1 MPRIVKFMPLFR
13 SLRTIGR
20 GLPSN
25 VAQLISR
32 PMDDLELKESLPRDV
47 KIVRYKSLN
56 KFPNLQALLPKE
68 PSAAIVLYENQPKDG
83 HWCALARNK
92 HGLYFFDP
100 YGEMPD
106 KQLEY
111 AQFSRSRVLHGGDK
125 SISDLLATYRGPI
138 HYNPVDYQA
147 ESPDVATC
155 GRHSVNFIREIYG
168 GGTLDS
174 YYERMKN
181 AEKHTGLNADE
192 IVTAAV
198 PAAN

>member
-1 MPRIVKFMPLFR
+1 MPSFR
-13 SLRTIGR
+13 SLGIRPCGR
-20 GLPSN
+20 GLPSTLS
-25 VAQLISR
+25 ALISR

-56 KFPNLQALLPKE
+56 QFKSINSLLPKT
-68 PSAAIVLYENQPKDG
+68 PSAAIVLYENKPKDG
-83 HWCALARNK
+83 HWCAVARNK
-92 HGLYFFDP
+92 NGLFFFDP

-106 KQLEY
+106 KQLDY
-111 AQFSRSRVLHGGDK
+111 AEFSRSRVLHGGDK
-125 SISDLLATYRGPI
+125 SISDLLATYKGPI

-174 YYERMKN
+174 YYERMSS
-181 AEKHTGLNADE
+181 AEKRTGLSADE

>member
-1 MPRIVKFMPLFR
+1 MPSFR
-13 SLRTIGR
+13 SLGIRPVGK

-25 VAQLISR
+25 LQGLISR
-32 PMDDLELKESLPRDV
+32 PMDDLELRESLPKDV
-47 KIVRYKSLN
+47 KIVRYKNLN
-56 KFPNLQALLPKE
+56 QYKNINTLLPKS
-68 PSAAIVLYENQPKDG
+68 PSGAIVLYENQPKDG
-83 HWCALARNK
+83 HWCALARNGN
-92 HGLYFFDP
+92 GLYFFDP

-111 AQFSRSRVLHGGDK
+111 ATFSRSRVLHGGDK
-125 SISDLLATYRGPI
+125 SISDLLATYKGPI

-168 GGTLDS
+168 GGSLDT
-174 YYERMKN
+174 YYDKMKN
-181 AEKHTGLNADE
+181 TQKQTGMNPDE

-198 PAAN
+198 PTAD